1 MLSLLVGLSACCFA
15 PPAGHEAA
23 NPLYQ
28 ELLEKGLLIGPNLRA
43 KLPPPTMP
51 DGLSAAQQQAAIRK
65 LIGGDYSYDEFTR
78 RSVVAPQILRIRDV
92 IPSDPQAPARGVD
105 VWFVAYGDFRATE
118 DQKFLDRLLNA
129 DRGEGKAHTLTR
141 EQLAKRKITLADAKH
156 EQFGHV
162 EFDFLDRVRLKVTGR
177 AVWSKTAES
186 VVAAAE
192 IDPRFR
198 GDPEFPDEWR
208 SITKQAGKVQVG
220 PPHPYSGAGLYL
232 KVTKLAEPKGAI
244 FIEEHIIF
252 AEPRGWF
259 NGANLLRSKL
269 PPVVQ
274 HNVRTMRREWLK
286 ASAK

>member
-15 PPAGHEAA
+15 PPAGHEAN
-23 NPLYQ
+23 NPLYR

-43 KLPPPTMP
+43 NLPAPTMP

-65 LIGGDYSYDEFTR
+65 LIGSDYSYDEFTR
-78 RSVVAPQILRIRDV
+78 RSVVAPNILRIRDV
-92 IPSDPQAPARGVD
+92 MPSDPQAPARGVD
-105 VWFVAYGDFRATE
+105 VWFVAYGDFQATE
-118 DQKFLDRLLNA
+118 DEKFRDRLLNA
-129 DRGEGKAHTLTR
+129 DRGEGKSQTLTR
-141 EQLAKRKITLADAKH
+141 EQLAKRKITLADEKH
-156 EQFGHV
+156 ESFGHV
-162 EFDFLDRVRLKVTGR
+162 EFDFLDKVRLQVTGR

-186 VVAAAE
+186 VVVAAE

-198 GDPEFPDEWR
+198 GDSEFPDEWR
-208 SITKQAGKVQVG
+208 SLMKQTGKVQVG

-232 KVTKLAEPKGAI
+232 KVTKLAEAKGAM

-286 ASAK
+286 ASVK